1 MSTAISNF
9 GKTYGGLQVKTVK
22 PKKVETKKAV
32 QFVRTESRKTKLW
45 RAAKKTLF
53 YGSIFSLIL
62 TIAAVGAFFYFYN
75 QYSAIVD
82 SRISSGFWHSR
93 AGVYSAPF
101 VLRREQKTSRENIV
115 ELLRRAGYVEG
126 AQTDEIWNGNFSV
139 NGETIEINT
148 KNYSTGQTENARI
161 QIKNNR
167 IVSIT
172 DGKNSLDE
180 FKIEPELLTGRTETK
195 RGKNHV
201 LKYEDIPQNLRNAI
215 LTAEDR
221 RFFEHRGIDPQ
232 GILRAISANYQ
243 KGAIRQ
249 GGSTITQQLVKNTFL
264 SPERSFARKFAEAF
278 LSLALEKRMS
288 KEEIFTLYCNEIY
301 LGQYG
306 LTGIHGVEQAARA
319 YFDKDLKDL
328 TLEESAAIAAMIKNP
343 TRFAPHKNA
352 AEANTRREWIIGK
365 MGELNLVPAQEAEI
379 ARKTELKL
387 AKPKTNNQTVAPY
400 FVDSATKELNEKFST
415 DYLNTN
421 FNNRI
426 YTTIDTQ
433 LQSLA
438 EQSVSRQLA
447 SLDKVYAKKGLKMQA
462 TIVAIDPQTG
472 HILAMVGGRDY
483 NDSQFNRAT
492 DARRQ
497 PGSTFKPFVYAAALE
512 RGMTPVSV
520 YNDAPVEFQLYN
532 QKNYKPANYG
542 DSYAN
547 KTISLKTALAKSSN
561 VVAVKTAIDA
571 GLETV
576 ARKASEFGF
585 ENVEPYPSMPLGT
598 IEVTPL
604 QLAAAYCA
612 FANGGRRV
620 EPTFIDKIVSVEDAV
635 VYSSVQNDRQII
647 NPRTA
652 YMITDMLR
660 AVVERGTA
668 KAANGALGKD
678 VVFAGKTGSSKD
690 GWFVGFTP
698 NLVTVAWVGVDENV
712 DIRATGGEVAL
723 PLWVDFMKSV
733 VQTRPEFGGESFQ
746 MPKGLIEVT
755 IDPETGMMADAF
767 CPLSEKV
774 VVTGGMV
781 SGARCFKHQPMPET
795 YTASNDLPTNYRMP
809 NETNVPAAVYENAD
823 IDSEKPSESANKESV
838 PAENSMPVRRK
849 PEIKKTF
856 IEDFENQNPTSE
868 REK

>member
-1 MSTAISNF
+1 MSTAITNF
-9 GKTYGGLQVKTVK
+9 GKTYGGYRVK
-22 PKKVETKKAV
+22 PVNAKKAV
-32 QFVRTESRKTKLW
+32 QYVYTESKKTRIL
-45 RAAKKTLF
+45 RAAKKTF
-53 YGSIFSLIL
+53 IYGSILSVIIA
-62 TIAAVGAFFYFYN
+62 IAALVGFFYFYN
-75 QYSAIVD
+75 QYAAIVE
-82 SRISSGFWHSR
+82 SRINSGFWHSR

-101 VLRREQKTSRENIV
+101 VLRKDQKTTLENVV

-126 AQTDEIWNGNFSV
+126 GANEEIWNGSFTV
-139 NGETIEINT
+139 QDEKIAINT
-148 KNYSTGQTENARI
+148 KNYSTGKSETAFI
-161 QIKNNR
+161 QLKNNR
-167 IVSIT
+167 IAAIT
-172 DGKNSLDE
+172 DGENSLDE

-195 RGKNHV
+195 RGRNHV

-221 RFFEHRGIDPQ
+221 RFFEHQGIDPQ
-232 GILRAISANYQ
+232 GIMRAISANFQ
-243 KGAIRQ
+243 KGSIRQ

-264 SPERSFARKFAEAF
+264 SPERSFSRKFSEAF

-365 MGELNLVPAQEAEI
+365 MAELNLVSAPEAEI
-379 ARKTELKL
+379 ARKSELKL
-387 AKPKTNNQTVAPY
+387 AKPKNNNQTVAPY
-400 FVDSATKELNEKFST
+400 FVDSATRELNEKFST

-433 LQSLA
+433 LQNLA

-447 SLDKVYAKKGLKMQA
+447 ALDKVYAKKGLKMQA
-462 TIVAIDPQTG
+462 TLVAIDPRNG

-483 NDSQFNRAT
+483 NDTQFNRAT

-512 RGMTPVSV
+512 RGMTPVSL
-520 YNDAPVEFQLYN
+520 YNDAPTEFQFYN

-542 DSYAN
+542 DSYSN
-547 KTISLKTALAKSSN
+547 KTITLKTALARSSN
-561 VVAVKTAIDA
+561 VVAVKTAVDA
-571 GLETV
+571 GLDTV
-576 ARKASEFGF
+576 ARKATEFGF

-612 FANGGRRV
+612 FANGGQRV
-620 EPTFIDKIVSVEDAV
+620 EPTFIDKIVSVEDKTI
-635 VYSSVQNDRQII
+635 YSSEQNKRQII

-652 YMITDMLR
+652 YMITDMLT

-668 KAANGALGKD
+668 SKANGALGKD

-690 GWFVGFTP
+690 GWFVGYTP
-698 NLVTVAWVGVDENV
+698 NLVTVAWIGLDENE

-723 PLWVDFMKSV
+723 PLWVDFMKTV
-733 VQTRPEFGGESFQ
+733 VQTRPEFGGESFP

-755 IDPETGMMADAF
+755 IDPETGMTADAY
-767 CPLSEKV
+767 CPLTEKV
-774 VVTGGMV
+774 VVTSGMV
-781 SGARCFKHQPMPET
+781 SGVRCFKHQPVPES
-795 YTASNDLPTNYRMP
+795 YVASNEAVPNNQMPT
-809 NETNVPAAVYENAD
+809 ETDVAAVVYENAAIEPKNAAD
-823 IDSEKPSESANKESV
+823 QSKKDNVQTEN
-838 PAENSMPVRRK
+838 PAPTPRK
-849 PEIKKTF
+849 PELKKTF
-856 IEDFENQNPTSE
+856 IEDYENQNPKSE
-868 REK
+868 KEK

>member
-1 MSTAISNF
+1 MSTAITNF
-9 GKTYGGLQVKTVK
+9 GKTYSGYRVK
-22 PKKVETKKAV
+22 PVNTKKAV
-32 QFVRTESRKTKLW
+32 QYVRTESKKTRIL
-45 RAAKKTLF
+45 RAAKKTFF
-53 YGSIFSLIL
+53 YGLIISVIFA
-62 TIAAVGAFFYFYN
+62 IAAIAGFFYFYN
-75 QYSAIVD
+75 QYAAIVD
-82 SRISSGFWHSR
+82 SRINSGFWHSR

-101 VLRREQKTSRENIV
+101 VLRKEQKTTLENVV
-115 ELLRRAGYVEG
+115 ELLRRSGYVEG
-126 AQTDEIWNGNFSV
+126 GANDEIWNGNFKV
-139 NGETIEINT
+139 QGETIEINT
-148 KNYSTGQTENARI
+148 KNHSTGQTATA
-161 QIKNNR
+161 QIELKNNR
-167 IVSIT
+167 IASIT

-195 RGKNHV
+195 RGRNQV

-221 RFFEHRGIDPQ
+221 RFFEHNGIDPQ
-232 GILRAISANYQ
+232 GILRAISANYR

-264 SPERSFARKFAEAF
+264 SPERSFSRKFSEAF

-352 AEANTRREWIIGK
+352 AEANVRREWIIGK
-365 MGELNLVPAQEAEI
+365 MAELNLVAATEAEI
-379 ARKTELKL
+379 ARKSELKL

-433 LQSLA
+433 LQNLA

-447 SLDKVYAKKGLKMQA
+447 ALDKVYAKKGLKMQA
-462 TIVAIDPQTG
+462 TLVAIDPQTG

-492 DARRQ
+492 EARRQ

-520 YNDAPVEFQLYN
+520 YNDAPVEFQFYN

-542 DSYAN
+542 DSYSN
-547 KTISLKTALAKSSN
+547 KTITLKTALAKSSN
-561 VVAVKTAIDA
+561 VVAVKTAVDA
-571 GLETV
+571 GLENV
-576 ARKASEFGF
+576 ARKAVEFGF

-612 FANGGRRV
+612 FANGGRQV
-620 EPTFIDKIVSVEDAV
+620 EPTFIDKIVSVGERT
-635 VYSSVQNDRQII
+635 VYSSGQSNKQII

-652 YMITDMLR
+652 YMITDMLT

-668 KAANGALGKD
+668 SKANGALGKD
-678 VVFAGKTGSSKD
+678 VIFAGKTGSSKD
-690 GWFVGFTP
+690 GWFVGYTP
-698 NLVTVAWVGVDENV
+698 NLVTVAWIGVDENE

-723 PLWVDFMKSV
+723 PLWVDFMKTV
-733 VQTRPEFGGESFQ
+733 VQTRPEFGGESFP
-746 MPKGLIEVT
+746 MPKGLIEVL
-755 IDPETGMMADAF
+755 IDPETGMTADAY
-767 CPLSEKV
+767 CPQTEKV
-774 VVTGGMV
+774 VVTSGMV
-781 SGARCFKHQPMPET
+781 SGVRCFKHQPVPES
-795 YTASNDLPTNYRMP
+795 YVASNEAVP
-809 NETNVPAAVYENAD
+809 NDQIAVETEIPAVVYENAK
-823 IDSEKPSESANKESV
+823 IEQKNAAQQNKTETV
-838 PAENSMPVRRK
+838 APENSVQLPRK
-849 PEIKKTF
+849 PELKKTY
-856 IEDFENQNPTSE
+856 IEDFENQSPKSVSE
-868 REK
+868 KINR

>member
-1 MSTAISNF
+1 MSTAITNF
-9 GKTYGGLQVKTVK
+9 GKTYGGYRVKTVN
-22 PKKVETKKAV
+22 PNKVKNKKAV
-32 QFVRTESRKTKLW
+32 QFVRTESTGTKVL
-45 RAAKKTLF
+45 RLAKKTLI
-53 YGSIFSLIL
+53 YGSLLTLIL

-82 SRISSGFWHSR
+82 SRINSGFWHSR

-101 VLRREQKTSRENIV
+101 VLRREQKTTRENVV

-126 AQTDEIWNGNFSV
+126 TISDDIWNGNYSV

-148 KNYSTGQTENARI
+148 KNYSTGQTEKAQI
-161 QIKNNR
+161 QLKNNR
-167 IVSIT
+167 IFSIT
-172 DGKNSLDE
+172 DGKTSLDE
-180 FKIEPELLTGRTETK
+180 FRIEPELLTGRTEAK

-201 LKYEDIPQNLRNAI
+201 LKYEEIPNNLRNAI

-232 GILRAISANYQ
+232 GILRAISNNYQ

-264 SPERSFARKFAEAF
+264 SPERSFTRKFAEAF

-319 YFDKDLKDL
+319 YFGKDLKDL

-343 TRFAPHKNA
+343 TLFAPHKNA
-352 AEANTRREWIIGK
+352 AEANTRREWIIAK
-365 MGELNLVPAQEAEI
+365 MAELNIVPAQEAEI
-379 ARKTELKL
+379 AAKAELKL

-421 FNNRI
+421 FNNRV

-433 LQSLA
+433 LQNLA

-447 SLDKVYAKKGLKMQA
+447 ALDKVYAKKGLRMQA
-462 TIVAIDPQTG
+462 TLVAIDPQTG

-483 NDSQFNRAT
+483 NESQFNRAT

-512 RGMTPVSV
+512 RGMSPVSV
-520 YNDAPVEFQLYN
+520 YNDAPMEFQFYN

-542 DSYAN
+542 DSYSN

-561 VVAVKTAIDA
+561 VVAVKTAVDT
-571 GLETV
+571 GLENV

-585 ENVEPYPSMPLGT
+585 EKVEPYPSMPLGT

-620 EPTFIDKIVSVEDAV
+620 EPTFIDKIVSVEDKV
-635 VYSSVQNDRQII
+635 VYTSENSDRQII

-652 YMITDMLR
+652 YMITDMLT

-698 NLVTVAWVGVDENV
+698 NLVTVAWIGVDENE

-733 VQTRPEFGGESFQ
+733 VQMRPEFGGESFQ

-755 IDPETGMMADAF
+755 IDPETGMLADSF
-767 CPLSEKV
+767 CPQSEKV
-774 VVTGGMV
+774 VVSSGMV
-781 SGARCFKHQPMPET
+781 SGVKCFKHQPVPET
-795 YTASNDLPTNYRMP
+795 YTASNEIPQNYQMP
-809 NETNVPAAVYENAD
+809 NETDVPAVVYENAEIELENAPELD
-823 IDSEKPSESANKESV
+823 KNVRIENTV
-838 PAENSMPVRRK
+838 PVQRK
-849 PEIKKTF
+849 QEVKQTF
-856 IEDFENQNPTSE
+856 VDDYENQNPKL
-868 REK
+868 EKEK

>member
-1 MSTAISNF
+1 MSTAITNF
-9 GKTYGGLQVKTVK
+9 GKTYGGYQVKTANT
-22 PKKVETKKAV
+22 KKVV
-32 QFVRTESRKTKLW
+32 QFVRTEPTGTKIFRL
-45 RAAKKTLF
+45 AKKTLF
-53 YGSIFSLIL
+53 YGFLLSLIL
-62 TIAAVGAFFYFYN
+62 TIAGVAAFFYFYS

-82 SRISSGFWHSR
+82 SRINSGFWHSR

-101 VLRREQKTSRENIV
+101 VLRKDQKTTPENVV

-126 AQTDEIWNGNFSV
+126 AAKDEIWNGNFSV

-148 KNYSTGQTENARI
+148 KNYSTGKTETA
-161 QIKNNR
+161 QIELKNNR
-167 IVSIT
+167 IASIT
-172 DGKNSLDE
+172 DGQNTLDE

-195 RGKNHV
+195 RGRNHV

-264 SPERSFARKFAEAF
+264 SPERSFSRKFSEAF
-278 LSLALEKRMS
+278 LSLALERRML

-352 AEANTRREWIIGK
+352 AEANMRREWIIAK
-365 MGELNLVPAQEAEI
+365 MAELNLVPAQEAEI
-379 ARKTELKL
+379 AAKSELKL

-426 YTTIDTQ
+426 YTTIDTH
-433 LQSLA
+433 LQNLA

-447 SLDKVYAKKGLKMQA
+447 ALDKVYAKSGLKMQA
-462 TIVAIDPQTG
+462 TLIAIDPQTG

-512 RGMTPVSV
+512 RGMTPVTV
-520 YNDAPVEFQLYN
+520 YNDAPMEFQFYN

-542 DSYAN
+542 DSYSN

-561 VVAVKTAIDA
+561 VVAVKTAVDA
-571 GLETV
+571 GLENV
-576 ARKASEFGF
+576 ARKAGEFGF

-612 FANGGRRV
+612 FANGGKRV
-620 EPTFIDKIVSVEDAV
+620 EPTFIDKIVSVEDET
-635 VYSSVQNDRQII
+635 VYSSVQSNRQII

-652 YMITDMLR
+652 YMITDMLT

-668 KAANGALGKD
+668 SKADGALGKD

-690 GWFVGFTP
+690 GWFVGYTP
-698 NLVTVAWVGVDENV
+698 NLVTVAWIGVDDNE

-733 VQTRPEFGGESFQ
+733 VQTRPEFGGESFP

-755 IDPETGMMADAF
+755 IDPETGMTADSY
-767 CPLSEKV
+767 CPQSEKV
-774 VVTGGMV
+774 VVTSGMV
-781 SGARCFKHQPMPET
+781 SGVRCFKHQPMPDS
-795 YTASNDLPTNYRMP
+795 YTASNDAVPNYQIP
-809 NETNVPAAVYENAD
+809 NETVVQPVVYENTEIEPKNEA
-823 IDSEKPSESANKESV
+823 ESSNKESV
-838 PAENSMPVRRK
+838 QPQNSVPATRK

-856 IEDFENQNPTSE
+856 VEDYENQDSKSE
-868 REK
+868 KEK